1 MAQSSAYYR
10 IDNDVLIE
18 FIYHDQSNPT
28 AYQIEVDDNGSE
40 VKFLDTVQGDAT
52 KKRHLI
58 SELGGNVVN
67 FDVTESVGYLAIE
80 NFAARTLLLQNG
92 KTYKFNLSALTT
104 PANFEISGA
113 LGIYTYSAVTNIAT
127 FTPNQN
133 GIIEYKSTG
142 LKGGKITIGNRAN
155 PLFANPD
162 ENVGN
167 DINQIL
173 GRYHAVQHLEDST
186 KYALIGYDSTG
197 AYDTYNYLNNS
208 SDWLGSNESNLL
220 TSQSGN
226 TANINYIKYDTIRLH
241 LRSGY
246 SFASRGYEGF
256 LFEVT
261 TERTSGIK
269 NNLTQLVY
277 LNNSNYELANPKPF
291 ILGETLFAKFI
302 EVKVPTLI
310 NQNIEFADRF
320 YGDGSLGSSDLDPNS
335 NYGISFKLINSM
347 EALGGFD
354 YIQTAEENSFTISRE
369 DEFQDFTVVVED
381 AADGDYFKIYGERDN
396 SSAGFEAYVLEKI
409 SKVGDDI
416 MVLFD
421 VDIFEQ
427 IGLSEIKTFSTTYTQ
442 YEDFDTPIVFRPVII
457 NANVAVNFSI
467 GVTMRIWNQT
477 NNTQI
482 VKRASLTIPQAGKYG
497 KTLQKINI
505 NGNNTLTEIYNILP
519 NLSTNRKISNL
530 ISGALPRSI
539 KKVPSFIERY
549 NVLVSASGV
558 QELASLINANK
569 DLEEVNTSPYV
580 ASNVLVIEVP
590 PFSTYFK
597 FKLAKQFG
605 SDLINIDLSGAEHI
619 VLSFIDGNNKLKFN
633 HTVDKSIDL
642 SEGEV
647 LFKINEANASL
658 IRGMGSRTFYLSLD
672 NGTDETMITSG
683 KWKGG
688 AAMGST
694 AATPPVNSGLS
705 L

>member
-67 FDVTESVGYLAIE
+67 FDVTESAGYLAIE

-92 KTYKFNLSALTT
+92 KTYKFNLTALTT

-142 LKGGKITIGNRAN
+142 LIGGKITIGNRAN

-167 DINQIL
+167 DINQTL

-197 AYDTYNYLNNS
+197 AYDAYNYLNNS
-208 SDWLGSNESNLL
+208 SDWLGSDEANLL

-256 LFEVT
+256 LFEVMAN
-261 TERTSGIK
+261 RTSGVK

-277 LNNSNYELANPKPF
+277 LNTSNYELANPKPF

-310 NQNIEFADRF
+310 NQNAEFSDRF
-320 YGDGSLGSSDLDPNS
+320 YGDGTLGSSDLDPNS
-335 NYGISFKLINSM
+335 NYGISFKLIKTI

-354 YIQTAEENSFTISRE
+354 YVQTAEENSFTISRE

-381 AADGDYFKIYGERDN
+381 ATDGDYFKIYGERDN

-409 SKVGDDI
+409 STVGDDI

-427 IGLSEIKTFSTTYTQ
+427 VGLSEIKTFTTTYTQ

-467 GVTMRIWNQT
+467 DVTMRIWNQT

-505 NGNNTLTEIYNILP
+505 NGNNTLTEIYNVLP

-530 ISGALPRSI
+530 ISTVMPRSI
-539 KKVPSFIERY
+539 KKVPAFIERY
-549 NVLVSASGV
+549 NVLVSASG
-558 QELASLINANK
+558 LSNANTDK
-569 DLEEVNTSPYV
+569 EDINTPSYVPSNLLE
-580 ASNVLVIEVP
+580 IEVP

-597 FKLAKQFG
+597 FKLAKKLD
-605 SDLINIDLSGAEHI
+605 SDFTNIDLSGAEHI

-647 LFKINEANASL
+647 LFKINEANASS
-658 IRGMGSRTFYLSLD
+658 IRGMRSKTFYISMD

-683 KWKGG
+683 RWRG
-688 AAMGST
+688 APEMGST
-694 AATPPVNSGLS
+694 ATTGPVVSGLS
-705 L
+705 F